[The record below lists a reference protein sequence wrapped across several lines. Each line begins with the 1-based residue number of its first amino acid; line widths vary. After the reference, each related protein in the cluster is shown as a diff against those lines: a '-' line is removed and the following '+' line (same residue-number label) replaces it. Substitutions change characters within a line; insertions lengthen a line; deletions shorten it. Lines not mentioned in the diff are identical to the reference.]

1 MYLSVIEEW
10 LGDDDPAGLIGGG
23 AIDPLIRGDGLTG
36 RKLFK

>member
-1 MYLSVIEEW
+1 MYHAVLEEW
-10 LGDDDPAGLIGGG
+10 LGDEDPRALIGGG